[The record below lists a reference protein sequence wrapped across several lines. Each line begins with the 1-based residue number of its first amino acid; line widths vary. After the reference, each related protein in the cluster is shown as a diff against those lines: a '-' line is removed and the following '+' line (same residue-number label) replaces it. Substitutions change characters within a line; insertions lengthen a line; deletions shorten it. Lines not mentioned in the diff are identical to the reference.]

1 MAKHRSAST
10 LLADALAEVERL
22 QIKAQQE
29 TINKDPR
36 MVELKSSKEMLQ
48 KSVTKLNR
56 QMGITD
62 PNKGWQATINRLQD
76 EIASC
81 EANIDMGEA
90 RLADLKSQ
98 ITEVNEDIQTLSAEL
113 VG

>member
-1 MAKHRSAST
+1 MAKHRSANT

-29 TINKDPR
+29 TINADPR
-36 MVELKSSKEMLQ
+36 MVELKGSKDMLQ
-48 KSVTKLNR
+48 KSVIKLNR

-62 PNKGWQATINRLQD
+62 PSKGWKATIDRLQN
-76 EIASC
+76 EIADC
-81 EANIDMGEA
+81 EANIANGSKV
-90 RLADLKSQ
+90 LASLKSQ
-98 ITEVNEDIQTLSAEL
+98 IAQANEDIQTLSAEL